1 MHGLAIADTCT
12 RQNPLGLDPLPGHE
26 SLMTLPSCSSMIY
39 GVLVFIYLLLFL
51 SVCVYFLITIIS
63 VLN

>member
-1 MHGLAIADTCT
+1 VHGLAIADTCT

-39 GVLVFIYLLLFL
+39 GVLVFIYLLFR
-51 SVCVYFLITIIS
+51 CVHVFFDHFNFS
-63 VLN
+63 FG